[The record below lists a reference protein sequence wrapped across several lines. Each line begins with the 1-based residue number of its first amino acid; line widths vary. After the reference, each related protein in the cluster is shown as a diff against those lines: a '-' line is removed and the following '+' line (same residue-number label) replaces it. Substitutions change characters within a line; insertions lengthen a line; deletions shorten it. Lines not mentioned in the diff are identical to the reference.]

1 MLKTALSGL
10 GRIGWQFHMPEL
22 LRHEDFALTAV
33 VDPLQ
38 TRLDEAKAFTDAKGY
53 TDYFEML
60 EKEKPQLVVIAS
72 PTMFHEEQA
81 IAAFKAGAD
90 VILDKP
96 MSYDLASAKR
106 IAEAAKAHGKKL
118 TVYQPHRYTAEVL
131 AAKRVLESGV
141 LGNLVQIKRRNH
153 GYVRRNDWQAFTKHG
168 GGMLNNYGAHYIDQA
183 IFLSQDKVKHLLCK
197 LRNVAGMGDAED
209 MVKVLMETES
219 GIVLDVEINQ
229 GCAISGTPLAI
240 YGDRGAAVLKTD
252 EQGDPELYVRYY
264 LPEDLSER
272 VVDEGLAAPG
282 RAYPSEQIPW
292 KEEHIPIIRADAGDY
307 YADCADYFARD
318 QKPPVD
324 VSETL
329 YVMELMAKCR
339 EQNEEK

>member
-1 MLKTALSGL
+1 MIKTALSGL
-10 GRIGWQFHMPEL
+10 GRIGWQFHLPQIMA
-22 LRHEDFALTAV
+22 HKDFMLTAV
-33 VDPLQ
+33 VDPVES
-38 TRLDEAKAFTDAKGY
+38 RLEEAKAITRAKGY
-53 TDYFEML
+53 TDYEEML
-60 EKEKPQLVVIAS
+60 QGEKPQLVVIAS
-72 PTMFHEEQA
+72 PTMFHEAQA
-81 IAAFKAGAD
+81 IAAFAIGAD

-106 IAEAAKAHGKKL
+106 IAEAAEKYGRKL

-183 IFLSQDKVKHLLCK
+183 LYLSQDKVKHLLCK

-229 GCAISGTPLAI
+229 GCAIAGTPLAI
-240 YGDRGAAVLKTD
+240 YGDRGAAVIKTD
-252 EQGDPELYVRYY
+252 GNGNPELYVRYY
-264 LPEDLSER
+264 LPQDLSER

-292 KEEHIPIIRADAGDY
+292 KEEHIPILQADAGDY

-318 QKPPVD
+318 AKPPVD
-324 VSETL
+324 VRETL
-329 YVMELMAKCR
+329 YLMELMHLCR
-339 EQNEEK
+339 EQNT